1 MFVAIFPQIIKLGM
15 KQFSFVLNILLVVS
29 VAVLYY
35 LHFNRAN
42 KTSFKGNTLS
52 NYKQKDSCGDKIPIV
67 GYVELDSLYSNV
79 TVIKQRKKE
88 LETEQKIITQEYES
102 SYKVLTAERDEF
114 LKKGN
119 SITQQEAETFQG
131 KLGQKQQEIEA
142 VKQSKGQHL
151 AEKGAKIM
159 EDMQNKVK
167 SFMKEYNKSKN
178 FSYILAT
185 GTGLDY
191 LFYKDSTLNITT
203 EVIKGLNDQMK
214 THVKP

>member
-1 MFVAIFPQIIKLGM
+1 M
-15 KQFSFVLNILLVVS
+15 KQFSLGVNILLIIA

-35 LHFNRAN
+35 LHFNRNN
-42 KTSFKGNTLS
+42 KISVKGNAN

-88 LETEQKIITQEYES
+88 LESEQKIITQEYER
-102 SYKVLTAERDEF
+102 SYRLLTNERDEF

-119 SITQQEAETFQG
+119 TITQQEAEKFQG
-131 KLGQKQQEIEA
+131 KLGQKQQEIETI
-142 VKQSKGQHL
+142 KQTKSQHL

-159 EDMQNKVK
+159 EDMQSKVK
-167 SFMKEYNKSKN
+167 AFMKEYNKSKN

-191 LFYKDSTLNITT
+191 LFYKDSTLNITN
-203 EVIKGLNDQMK
+203 EVIMGLNDQMK
-214 THVKP
+214 TPVKP

>member
-1 MFVAIFPQIIKLGM
+1 M
-15 KQFSFVLNILLVVS
+15 KQFSFGLNIFLVVA

-35 LHFNRAN
+35 LHFSRTNKISLNGDNAAN
-42 KTSFKGNTLS
+42 K
-52 NYKQKDSCGDKIPIV
+52 YKQKDSCGDKIPIV

-88 LETEQKIITQEYES
+88 LESEQKIITQEYES
-102 SYKVLTAERDEF
+102 SYRVLTAERDEF

-119 SITQQEAETFQG
+119 AITQQEAETFQG
-131 KLGQKQQEIEA
+131 KLGKKQQDIEA
-142 VKQSKGQHL
+142 SKQSKSQHL

-159 EDMQNKVK
+159 EDMQSKVK

-191 LFYKDSTLNITT
+191 LFYKDSTLNITS

-214 THVKP
+214 KPLKP